1 MNRKKVL
8 RKPIFTEKSFR
19 EATNGKYTFEVD
31 TEATK
36 KEVARVVEEIFEVDV
51 LEVKTQIVKGRRA
64 RIRGTKLTR
73 PGKIIKKAVV
83 RLASGQKIPVFET
96 G

>member
-1 MNRKKVL
+1 MNRKKAL

-19 EATNGKYTFEVD
+19 EATNGRYTFEVD
-31 TEATK
+31 TKATK
-36 KEVARVVEEIFEVDV
+36 KEIARMVKETFEVDV
-51 LEVKTQIVKGRRA
+51 LEVKTQIVKGRRS

-73 PGKIIKKAVV
+73 PGRVFKKAVV